1 MGHPIYYNNHVGK
14 QQIYDNSISE
24 DPKETEG
31 WVDSQDTV
39 NYDSDTNYTEEI
51 NTNTQNLA
59 NRSLDFH
66 INSLLKLNKE
76 ILLNVKNL
84 CVRTLENSK
93 HQNLI
98 DGVSFDIKKN
108 EIVGLIGES
117 GSGKSLTSLSILG
130 LLEKNKFNISGEII
144 FNGNNLLDL
153 DNNAMMEIRGSEISM
168 IFQEPMSAL
177 NPTMKIGKQ
186 IFEVFK
192 AHKNLSFKNTTERIK
207 KLIKKVKLDNV
218 ENLLDKYPHQIS
230 GGQKQRVMI
239 VMALSCNPQ
248 LLIADEP
255 TTALDV
261 TIQKEIIEILK
272 NLQKSEKLSIL
283 FISHDLRLV
292 SNISDKILIMK
303 NGKIIEQG
311 SNKNIINYP
320 KENYT
325 KALLSLIIHDKKRLK
340 KLPTVESFD
349 KNFKEEVETK
359 KERNKRIKNI
369 YSGKPILEIKNV
381 SKFYNTSK
389 NLFRNNKSFNALS
402 QISLKLFKG
411 ETLGLIGESGSGK
424 TTLSNAILKIH
435 EFEKGEI
442 LFKGKDISKIKEREL
457 LEFRK
462 NVQII
467 FQDPYASLNPLQN
480 IFQIISEPIKF
491 HRICLKNEVYEK
503 CKELISDVGL
513 NENFLSRY
521 PHELSGGQRQ
531 RVCIA
536 RAISV
541 NPEVLICDESVS
553 ALDVSIQATVLNLL
567 NLLKKKYNFT
577 YIFISHDLSV
587 VKYMSDKI
595 IVLYN
600 GKIVDY
606 QDADL
611 LFEKPKDNYTKKLIK
626 ASY

>member
-1 MGHPIYYNNHVGK
+1 M
-14 QQIYDNSISE
+14 
-24 DPKETEG
+24 
-31 WVDSQDTV
+31 
-39 NYDSDTNYTEEI
+39 
-51 NTNTQNLA
+51 
-59 NRSLDFH
+59 
-66 INSLLKLNKE
+66 KLNKE
-76 ILLNVKNL
+76 ILINVKNL
-84 CVRTLENSK
+84 CVRTIENSQ

-207 KLIKKVKLDNV
+207 KLIKKVRLDNV

-389 NLFRNNKSFNALS
+389 NLFRNNKSFKALS

>member
-1 MGHPIYYNNHVGK
+1 M
-14 QQIYDNSISE
+14 
-24 DPKETEG
+24 
-31 WVDSQDTV
+31 
-39 NYDSDTNYTEEI
+39 
-51 NTNTQNLA
+51 
-59 NRSLDFH
+59 
-66 INSLLKLNKE
+66 KLNKE

-207 KLIKKVKLDNV
+207 KLIKKVRLDNV

-283 FISHDLRLV
+283 FISHDLRLI
-292 SNISDKILIMK
+292 SDISDKILIMK

-311 SNKNIINYP
+311 SNKNIINSP

-325 KALLSLIIHDKKRLK
+325 KALLSLIINDKKRLK

-349 KNFKEEVETK
+349 KNFKEEAETK

-389 NLFRNNKSFNALS
+389 NLFRSNKSFNALS

>member
-1 MGHPIYYNNHVGK
+1 M
-14 QQIYDNSISE
+14 
-24 DPKETEG
+24 
-31 WVDSQDTV
+31 
-39 NYDSDTNYTEEI
+39 
-51 NTNTQNLA
+51 
-59 NRSLDFH
+59 
-66 INSLLKLNKE
+66 KLNKE

-207 KLIKKVKLDNV
+207 KLIKKVRLDNV

-303 NGKIIEQG
+303 NGKIIEEG

-541 NPEVLICDESVS
+541 NPELLICDESVS

-587 VKYMSDKI
+587 VKFMSDKI

>member
-1 MGHPIYYNNHVGK
+1 M
-14 QQIYDNSISE
+14 
-24 DPKETEG
+24 
-31 WVDSQDTV
+31 
-39 NYDSDTNYTEEI
+39 
-51 NTNTQNLA
+51 
-59 NRSLDFH
+59 
-66 INSLLKLNKE
+66 KLNKE

-207 KLIKKVKLDNV
+207 KLIKKVRLDNV

-389 NLFRNNKSFNALS
+389 NLFRNNKSFKALS

>member
-1 MGHPIYYNNHVGK
+1 M
-14 QQIYDNSISE
+14 
-24 DPKETEG
+24 
-31 WVDSQDTV
+31 
-39 NYDSDTNYTEEI
+39 
-51 NTNTQNLA
+51 
-59 NRSLDFH
+59 
-66 INSLLKLNKE
+66 KLNKK
-76 ILLNVKNL
+76 ILLNVNNL
-84 CVRTLENSK
+84 CVRTTENLQ

-98 DGVSFDIKKN
+98 DKISFNIKKN
-108 EIVGLIGES
+108 EIVALIGES

-130 LLEKNKFNISGEII
+130 LLEKNKFNISGEIT

-207 KLIKKVKLDNV
+207 KLIKKVRLDNV

-349 KNFKEEVETK
+349 KNFKEEAETK

-389 NLFRNNKSFNALS
+389 NLFRNNKSFKALS

>member
-1 MGHPIYYNNHVGK
+1 
-14 QQIYDNSISE
+14 
-24 DPKETEG
+24 
-31 WVDSQDTV
+31 
-39 NYDSDTNYTEEI
+39 
-51 NTNTQNLA
+51 
-59 NRSLDFH
+59 
-66 INSLLKLNKE
+66 LKLNKE
-76 ILLNVKNL
+76 ILLNVNNL
-84 CVRTLENSK
+84 CVSTIENSQ

-98 DGVSFDIKKN
+98 DEISFDIKKN

-117 GSGKSLTSLSILG
+117 GSGKSLTSLSIIG
-130 LLEKNKFNISGEII
+130 LLEKNSFNISGEII
-144 FNGNNLLDL
+144 FNGNNLLNL
-153 DNNAMMEIRGSEISM
+153 HNNAMMEIRGSEISM

-186 IFEVFK
+186 LFEVFK
-192 AHKNLSFKNTTERIK
+192 AHKNLSFEHTSERIK

-218 ENLLDKYPHQIS
+218 ENLLEKYPHQIS

-239 VMALSCNPQ
+239 VMALSCNPK

-272 NLQKSEKLSIL
+272 NLQKSENLSIL

-292 SNISDKILIMK
+292 SNISDKILIMR
-303 NGKIIEQG
+303 NGKIVEQG
-311 SNKNIINYP
+311 SNKSIFNSP

-325 KALLSLIIHDKKRLK
+325 KALLSLIINDKKRLK
-340 KLPTVESFD
+340 RLPTVEGFD
-349 KNFKEEVETK
+349 KNLKEEAETK
-359 KERNKRIKNI
+359 SERKNRLKNI

-389 NLFRNNKSFNALS
+389 NLFGNNKYYKALS
-402 QISLKLFKG
+402 KISLKLFKG

-435 EFEKGEI
+435 EFEEGEI
-442 LFKGKDISKIKEREL
+442 IFKGKDISKIKEKQL

-491 HRICLKNEVYEK
+491 HRICSNDGIYEK

-513 NENFLSRY
+513 NEKFLSRY

-611 LFEKPKDNYTKKLIK
+611 LFVKPNDNYTKKLIK

>member
-1 MGHPIYYNNHVGK
+1 M
-14 QQIYDNSISE
+14 
-24 DPKETEG
+24 
-31 WVDSQDTV
+31 
-39 NYDSDTNYTEEI
+39 
-51 NTNTQNLA
+51 
-59 NRSLDFH
+59 
-66 INSLLKLNKE
+66 KLNKE
-76 ILLNVKNL
+76 ILLNVNNL
-84 CVRTLENSK
+84 CVRTSENSQP
-93 HQNLI
+93 QNLI
-98 DGVSFDIKKN
+98 DDISFDIKKN

-117 GSGKSLTSLSILG
+117 GSGKSLTSLSILR

-153 DNNAMMEIRGSEISM
+153 DNNTMMEIRGSEISM

-177 NPTMKIGKQ
+177 NPTMKIGEQ

-192 AHKNLSFKNTTERIK
+192 AHEYLSFENTTKRIK

-283 FISHDLRLV
+283 FISHDLRLI

>member
-1 MGHPIYYNNHVGK
+1 M
-14 QQIYDNSISE
+14 
-24 DPKETEG
+24 
-31 WVDSQDTV
+31 
-39 NYDSDTNYTEEI
+39 
-51 NTNTQNLA
+51 
-59 NRSLDFH
+59 
-66 INSLLKLNKE
+66 KLNKE
-76 ILLNVKNL
+76 ILINVNNL
-84 CVRTLENSK
+84 CVRTIENSK

-207 KLIKKVKLDNV
+207 KLIKKVRLDNV

-389 NLFRNNKSFNALS
+389 NLFRNNKSFKALS

>member
-1 MGHPIYYNNHVGK
+1 M
-14 QQIYDNSISE
+14 
-24 DPKETEG
+24 
-31 WVDSQDTV
+31 
-39 NYDSDTNYTEEI
+39 
-51 NTNTQNLA
+51 
-59 NRSLDFH
+59 
-66 INSLLKLNKE
+66 KLNKE
-76 ILLNVKNL
+76 ILLNVNNL
-84 CVRTLENSK
+84 CVRTIENSQ

-186 IFEVFK
+186 IFEIFK
-192 AHKNLSFKNTTERIK
+192 AHENLSFKNTTERIK

-239 VMALSCNPQ
+239 VMGLSCNPQ

-292 SNISDKILIMK
+292 SNISDNILIMK

-311 SNKNIINYP
+311 SNKKIINYP

-389 NLFRNNKSFNALS
+389 NLFRNNKSFKALS

>member
-1 MGHPIYYNNHVGK
+1 M
-14 QQIYDNSISE
+14 
-24 DPKETEG
+24 
-31 WVDSQDTV
+31 
-39 NYDSDTNYTEEI
+39 
-51 NTNTQNLA
+51 
-59 NRSLDFH
+59 
-66 INSLLKLNKE
+66 KLNKK
-76 ILLNVKNL
+76 ILLNVNNL
-84 CVRTLENSK
+84 CVRTTENLQ

-98 DGVSFDIKKN
+98 DKISFNIKKN
-108 EIVGLIGES
+108 EIVALIGES

-130 LLEKNKFNISGEII
+130 LLEKKKFNISGEIT

-153 DNNAMMEIRGSEISM
+153 DNNAMMEIRGAEISM

-177 NPTMKIGKQ
+177 NPTMKIGEQ

-192 AHKNLSFKNTTERIK
+192 AHKNLSFERTTERIK
-207 KLIKKVKLDNV
+207 RLIKKVKLDNV

-283 FISHDLRLV
+283 FISHDLRLI

-349 KNFKEEVETK
+349 KNFKEEAETK

-389 NLFRNNKSFNALS
+389 NLFRNNKSFKALS

-503 CKELISDVGL
+503 CKELIADVGL

>member
-1 MGHPIYYNNHVGK
+1 M
-14 QQIYDNSISE
+14 
-24 DPKETEG
+24 
-31 WVDSQDTV
+31 
-39 NYDSDTNYTEEI
+39 
-51 NTNTQNLA
+51 
-59 NRSLDFH
+59 
-66 INSLLKLNKE
+66 KLNKK
-76 ILLNVKNL
+76 ILLNVNNL
-84 CVRTLENSK
+84 CVRTTENLQ

-98 DGVSFDIKKN
+98 DKISFNIKKN
-108 EIVGLIGES
+108 EIVALIGES

-130 LLEKNKFNISGEII
+130 LLEKNKFNISGEIT

-153 DNNAMMEIRGSEISM
+153 DNNAMMEIRGAEISM

-177 NPTMKIGKQ
+177 NPTMKIGEQ

-192 AHKNLSFKNTTERIK
+192 AHKNLSFERTTERIK
-207 KLIKKVKLDNV
+207 RLIKKVKLDNV

-283 FISHDLRLV
+283 FISHDLRLI

-311 SNKNIINYP
+311 SNKNIINSP

-325 KALLSLIIHDKKRLK
+325 KALLSLIINDKKRLK

-349 KNFKEEVETK
+349 KNFKEEAETK

-389 NLFRNNKSFNALS
+389 NLFRNNKSFKALS

-503 CKELISDVGL
+503 CKELIADVGL

>member
-1 MGHPIYYNNHVGK
+1 M
-14 QQIYDNSISE
+14 
-24 DPKETEG
+24 
-31 WVDSQDTV
+31 
-39 NYDSDTNYTEEI
+39 
-51 NTNTQNLA
+51 
-59 NRSLDFH
+59 
-66 INSLLKLNKE
+66 KLNKE

-311 SNKNIINYP
+311 SNKKIINYP

-349 KNFKEEVETK
+349 KNFKEEAETK

-389 NLFRNNKSFNALS
+389 NLFRNNKSFKALS

>member
-1 MGHPIYYNNHVGK
+1 M
-14 QQIYDNSISE
+14 
-24 DPKETEG
+24 
-31 WVDSQDTV
+31 
-39 NYDSDTNYTEEI
+39 
-51 NTNTQNLA
+51 
-59 NRSLDFH
+59 
-66 INSLLKLNKE
+66 KLNKK
-76 ILLNVKNL
+76 ILLNVNNL
-84 CVRTLENSK
+84 CVRTTENLQ

-98 DGVSFDIKKN
+98 DKISFNIKKN
-108 EIVGLIGES
+108 EIVALIGES

-130 LLEKNKFNISGEII
+130 LLEKNKFNISGEIT

-177 NPTMKIGKQ
+177 NPTMKIGEQ

-192 AHKNLSFKNTTERIK
+192 AHKNLSFERTTERIK
-207 KLIKKVKLDNV
+207 RLIKKVKLDNV

-311 SNKNIINYP
+311 SNKKIINYP

-349 KNFKEEVETK
+349 KNFKEEAETK

>member
-1 MGHPIYYNNHVGK
+1 M
-14 QQIYDNSISE
+14 
-24 DPKETEG
+24 
-31 WVDSQDTV
+31 
-39 NYDSDTNYTEEI
+39 
-51 NTNTQNLA
+51 
-59 NRSLDFH
+59 
-66 INSLLKLNKE
+66 KLNKK
-76 ILLNVKNL
+76 ILLNVNNL
-84 CVRTLENSK
+84 CVRTTENLQ

-98 DGVSFDIKKN
+98 DKISFNIKKN
-108 EIVGLIGES
+108 EIVALIGES

-130 LLEKNKFNISGEII
+130 LLEKNKFKISGEIT

-153 DNNAMMEIRGSEISM
+153 DNNAMMEIRGAEISM

-177 NPTMKIGKQ
+177 NPTMKIGEQ

-192 AHKNLSFKNTTERIK
+192 AHKNLSFERTTERIK
-207 KLIKKVKLDNV
+207 RLITKVKLDNV

-283 FISHDLRLV
+283 FISHDLRLI

-311 SNKNIINYP
+311 SNKNIINSP

-325 KALLSLIIHDKKRLK
+325 KALLSLIINDKKRLK

-349 KNFKEEVETK
+349 KNFKEEAETK

-389 NLFRNNKSFNALS
+389 NLFRNNKSFKALS

-503 CKELISDVGL
+503 CKELIADVGL